1 MLEFCQVC
9 RQWTLWT
16 CSKLLVETHIRCHI
30 RTNPPLWSSNELK
43 KIIYVA
49 VWNCPFFWGRLS
61 VFANITSLLPLR
73 KSVTV
78 DMWHNF
84 DFGLCC
90 RHHQRSVS
98 LHAHKDYSSDCLTPL
113 VLQFSWKGQVVKVI
127 VLNRYR
133 SSFLLFPL
141 MPFQAWEGEE
151 DNGEPLKV
159 Q

>member
-1 MLEFCQVC
+1 MNLVNLFKAACRDTHQVPH
-9 RQWTLWT
+9 QN
-16 CSKLLVETHIRCHI
+16 K
-30 RTNPPLWSSNELK
+30 SSPVKFKWAEENYLRGC
-43 KIIYVA
+43 V
-49 VWNCPFFWGRLS
+49 NCPFFWGRLS
-61 VFANITSLLPLR
+61 VFANITSPLPRR

-98 LHAHKDYSSDCLTPL
+98 LHAHKDHSSDCLTPL

-141 MPFQAWEGEE
+141 MPFQAWGGEE

-159 Q
+159 QQ